1 MVGIYD
7 KGMSDS
13 AFIQNIKKYA
23 KQDIK
28 TYSELQNLQ
37 KCEIAIVHIY
47 GEEWDSLIK
56 NSLPGYVRVRV
67 TIGGDFSDKP
77 QPTVES
83 GVYIFHLA
91 IHAGDLKTEWREI
104 LSGLSDKAIVA
115 SLVRGENPNG
125 LRRFFVHE
133 IQGYLAAIA
142 VLCEG
147 YLAVHAEHP
156 NCHADIRPA
165 LNLMKWSEFRIS
177 EREQAL
183 IRQNLTEKINRV
195 QQPEWWLKVF
205 EQKSF
210 YNDVKKE
217 WETTAETEMPEALRK
232 LLKTIFNG
240 KAIMT
245 PKIVADA
252 YYVLARTKTGT
263 GLSEWQIRR
272 NKFNHDWLKNKFLN
286 SFDDFIVQL
295 KKSKPVVT
303 RVSEFL
309 VTDFPAWKTHQQ
321 DAQWIVEFF
330 EDGMSPQRLL
340 ASSPLNRC
348 DDETHAWLGNLV
360 HGLWL
365 TRYPVKR
372 KVQESRDALAA
383 VNKMYEQITREL
395 EQSCPIELTK
405 LIALLP
411 QFSELQ
417 ETYQTLSKTLS
428 NLPRYESHGR

>member
-23 KQDIK
+23 KQDTK
-28 TYSELQNLQ
+28 TYSELQNLHE
-37 KCEIAIVHIY
+37 CEIAIVHIY
-47 GEEWDSLIK
+47 EKEWDSLIK
-56 NSLPGYVRVRV
+56 NSLPGYVRVRA

-91 IHAGDLKTEWREI
+91 IHAVDLKTEWREI
-104 LSGLSDKAIVA
+104 LSGLSDKAILA
-115 SLVRGENPNG
+115 SLVRGENPNE

-133 IQGYLAAIA
+133 VQGYLAAIGI
-142 VLCEG
+142 LCEG
-147 YLAVHAEHP
+147 YLAVHAEYP
-156 NCHADIRPA
+156 NSHTDIRPA
-165 LNLMKWSEFRIS
+165 LNLMKWSEFRNS
-177 EREQAL
+177 NRDQAF
-183 IRQNLTEKINRV
+183 IEQNLTEKINRV
-195 QQPEWWLKVF
+195 QQPKWWLKVF

-210 YNDVKKE
+210 YDDVKKE
-217 WETTAETEMPEALRK
+217 WETTAETEMPDALSE

-240 KAIMT
+240 KAVMP

-252 YYVLARTKTGT
+252 YYLLTHTKTGID
-263 GLSEWQIRR
+263 LSEWQIRR
-272 NKFNHDWLKNKFLN
+272 NKFNHDWLKNRFLN

-295 KKSKPVVT
+295 KKSKPAVT

-309 VTDFPAWKTHQQ
+309 GTDFPAWKTHQQ
-321 DAQWIVEFF
+321 DTQWIVESF
-330 EDGMSPQRLL
+330 EDSMSPRRLL

-360 HGLWL
+360 HGVWL

-383 VNKMYEQITREL
+383 VNEMYEKITREL
-395 EQSCPIELTK
+395 EQSSPIGLPK

-428 NLPRYESHGR
+428 NLPR